1 MPKNIT
7 VTFDD
12 GSSHVYQN
20 APDTVT
26 PEEVAQRASQEFGKR
41 VVNMDGGQQPE
52 PPPPPPEPMGNL
64 ESAATLVGGMPGRIS
79 SAMDQRKQ
87 EMVDVM
93 NTPSRF
99 PFERELQMLG
109 KGVAGPAMD
118 VVGEVVSTGIGAA
131 SDLADPDIR
140 LGFNDLMNGVVNSDG
155 AKKAIAFY
163 QAVDPQTRRTLESI
177 FNIANV
183 MSPFKVKAKTGS
195 GLSDTLKEGATVVSK
210 RKELKID
217 MLRRMFQPERS
228 KENIEFELKNGTGAL
243 DNMVEELVDIKGVS
257 PMYVPERN
265 LKALT
270 ANMNALEARIQGQ
283 LGSFDK
289 TGKFIRNV
297 KASFNDLLTDT
308 INTSTTLREQG
319 LKPAVKAEAQ
329 RSILRKVDGIIGT
342 LREKKIEPN
351 SLKGLLEIRRR
362 LDNVLSSKDFN
373 KLSDADKSKLALEKQ
388 IVMDMRGKI
397 NDTISGFAE
406 EFAPDNET
414 IKKLLKKQSAT
425 YGATNNY
432 ASKSARGMADLTEKG
447 AIARAFSN
455 HPILVYRAL
464 QSQGT
469 SPLLAAVLAAPS
481 IINAGGDMA
490 GAIRRQVSGA
500 RAPMIRGGMFYGQEE
515 EQR

>member
-64 ESAATLVGGMPGRIS
+64 ESAATLVSGMPGRIWAGANKRS
-79 SAMDQRKQ
+79 Q
-87 EMVDVM
+87 EMVDVL

-99 PFERELQMLG
+99 PLERELQILG
-109 KGVAGPAMD
+109 KGVAGPTMD
-118 VVGEVVSTGIGAA
+118 LIGEVVSTGIGAA

-177 FNIANV
+177 FNISNV
-183 MSPFKVKAKTGS
+183 LSPFKIKAKGGS
-195 GLSDTLKEGATVVSK
+195 GLRKTFQEGLTVIDK
-210 RKELKID
+210 RKELKRR
-217 MLRRMFQPERS
+217 MLNRMFQPERS
-228 KENIEFELKNGTGAL
+228 ADNIEFELKNGTGAT
-243 DNMVEELVDIKGVS
+243 DNMVEELLDIKGVS
-257 PMYVPERN
+257 PMYVPELN
-265 LKALT
+265 IEALT
-270 ANMNALEARIQGQ
+270 AHMNALEARIQGQ
-283 LGSFDK
+283 VGSFDK

-308 INTSTTLREQG
+308 INTSTTIREQG
-319 LKPAVKAEAQ
+319 LKPAVIAEAQ

-388 IVMDMRGKI
+388 IVMEMRGKI

-481 IINAGGDMA
+481 IINAGGEMA

>member
-64 ESAATLVGGMPGRIS
+64 ESAATLVSGMPGRIWAGANKRS
-79 SAMDQRKQ
+79 Q
-87 EMVDVM
+87 EMVDVL

-99 PFERELQMLG
+99 PLERELQILG
-109 KGVAGPAMD
+109 KGVAGPTMD
-118 VVGEVVSTGIGAA
+118 LIGEVVSTGIGAA

-177 FNIANV
+177 FNISNV
-183 MSPFKVKAKTGS
+183 LSPFKIKAKGGS
-195 GLSDTLKEGATVVSK
+195 GLRKTFQEGLTVIDK
-210 RKELKID
+210 RKELKRR
-217 MLRRMFQPERS
+217 MLNRMFQPERS
-228 KENIEFELKNGTGAL
+228 ADNIEFELKNGTGAT
-243 DNMVEELVDIKGVS
+243 DNMVEELLDIKGVS
-257 PMYVPERN
+257 PMYVPELN
-265 LKALT
+265 IEALT
-270 ANMNALEARIQGQ
+270 AHMNALEARIQGQ
-283 LGSFDK
+283 VGSFDK

-308 INTSTTLREQG
+308 INTSTTIREQG
-319 LKPAVKAEAQ
+319 LKPAVIAEAQ

-388 IVMDMRGKI
+388 IVMEMRGKI

-406 EFAPDNET
+406 EFAHWPFRY
-414 IKKLLKKQSAT
+414 L
-425 YGATNNY
+425 
-432 ASKSARGMADLTEKG
+432 
-447 AIARAFSN
+447 
-455 HPILVYRAL
+455 
-464 QSQGT
+464 
-469 SPLLAAVLAAPS
+469 
-481 IINAGGDMA
+481 
-490 GAIRRQVSGA
+490 
-500 RAPMIRGGMFYGQEE
+500 
-515 EQR
+515 

>member
-64 ESAATLVGGMPGRIS
+64 ESAATLVGGMPGRIWAGAKKRS
-79 SAMDQRKQ
+79 Q
-87 EMVDVM
+87 EMVDVL

-99 PFERELQMLG
+99 PLERELQILG
-109 KGVAGPAMD
+109 KGVAGPTMD
-118 VVGEVVSTGIGAA
+118 LIGEVVSTGIGAA

-140 LGFNDLMNGVVNSDG
+140 LGFNDLMDGVVNSDG

-177 FNIANV
+177 FNISNV
-183 MSPFKVKAKTGS
+183 LSPFKIKAKGGS
-195 GLSDTLKEGATVVSK
+195 GLRKTFQEGLTVIDK
-210 RKELKID
+210 RKELKRR
-217 MLRRMFQPERS
+217 MLNRMFQPERS
-228 KENIEFELKNGTGAL
+228 ADNIEFELKNGTGAT
-243 DNMVEELVDIKGVS
+243 DNMVEELLDIKGVS
-257 PMYVPERN
+257 PMYVPELN
-265 LKALT
+265 IEALT
-270 ANMNALEARIQGQ
+270 AHMNALEARIQGQ
-283 LGSFDK
+283 VGSFDK

-373 KLSDADKSKLALEKQ
+373 KISDADKSKLALEKQ

-425 YGATNNY
+425 YSATNNY
-432 ASKSARGMADLTEKG
+432 ASKSARSMADLTEKG

-469 SPLLAAVLAAPS
+469 SPMLAAVLAAPS

-490 GAIRRQVSGA
+490 GAIRRQMSGA
-500 RAPMIRGGMFYGQEE
+500 RAPIIRGGMFYGQEE